1 MGNSAK
7 RPEYTGIDKYP
18 GWTATIITVI
28 IGAVFILALINEG
41 SHGGHHGEHDA
52 AHGEANHGDD
62 HGHKDGHDAKV
73 EHKEK
78 EAH

>member
-7 RPEYTGIDKYP
+7 KPEYTGIDKYP

-41 SHGGHHGEHDA
+41 SHGHHDDHGEVHSKD
-52 AHGEANHGDD
+52 E
-62 HGHKDGHDAKV
+62 HGHKDDHDAKGD
-73 EHKEK
+73 HKEK